1 LVQSELYPTGLNG
14 DNKEAYV
21 NFLDAIMT
29 EREQAMQTP
38 DDLVAVAP
46 VSNEI
51 FYDAEEYMSLLN
63 LMSKR
68 N

>member
-1 LVQSELYPTGLNG
+1 VQTELYPTGLNG
-14 DNKEAYV
+14 DNKEAYM

-29 EREQAMQTP
+29 EREQAMETP
-38 DDLVAVAP
+38 DDLVAFAP
-46 VSNEI
+46 VSNEVL
-51 FYDAEEYMSLLN
+51 YDADEYLSLLN